1 MVIAFASVLVPATV
15 RLDVPVE
22 FVIAGLVP
30 FITKLPTV
38 SALLCRSSVAL
49 LSVSNELV
57 LPRVPVLVSASV
69 PPLTVVAPP

>member
-1 MVIAFASVLVPATV
+1 MVIAFASVLVPVTV

-30 FITKLPTV
+30 FIIRLPTV
-38 SALLCRSSVAL
+38 RAFVRKSRVAL
-49 LSVSNELV
+49 LKVSNELV
-57 LPRVPVLVSASV
+57 LPRVPVLVSTNV

>member
-1 MVIAFASVLVPATV
+1 MANVLVPVTV

-22 FVIAGLVP
+22 LVIVGLRP
-30 FITKLPTV
+30 LITKLPTV
-38 SALLCRSSVAL
+38 KALLCRSSVAL

-57 LPRVPVLVSASV
+57 LPRVPVLVSTNV

>member
-1 MVIAFASVLVPATV
+1 VVIAFASVLAPVTV

-30 FITKLPTV
+30 FMTKLPTV

-49 LSVSNELV
+49 LRVSNELV
-57 LPRVPVLVSASV
+57 LPKL
-69 PPLTVVAPP
+69 PLP

>member
-1 MVIAFASVLVPATV
+1 MVIAFASVLVPVTV

-30 FITKLPTV
+30 FMIRLPTV
-38 SALLCRSSVAL
+38 RALVRRSRVAL

-57 LPRVPVLVSASV
+57 LPRVPVLVSTNV
-69 PPLTVVAPP
+69 PPFTVVAPP

>member
-1 MVIAFASVLVPATV
+1 MVIAFASVLAPVTV

-30 FITKLPTV
+30 FMTKLPIV

-49 LSVSNELV
+49 LRVSNELI
-57 LPRVPVLVSASV
+57 LPSVPVLVSTNV
-69 PPLTVVAPP
+69 PPITVVAPP

>member
-1 MVIAFASVLVPATV
+1 MMIAFASVLVPVTV

-30 FITKLPTV
+30 FIIRLPTV
-38 SALLCRSSVAL
+38 RAFVRRSRVAL

>member
-1 MVIAFASVLVPATV
+1 MIAFASVLVPVTV

-30 FITKLPTV
+30 FMTKLPTV

-49 LSVSNELV
+49 LRVSNELV
-57 LPRVPVLVSASV
+57 LPKL
-69 PPLTVVAPP
+69 PLP

>member
-1 MVIAFASVLVPATV
+1 VVIALANVLVPDTV

-30 FITKLPTV
+30 FIIRLPTV
-38 SALLCRSSVAL
+38 RAFVRRSRVAL
-49 LSVSNELV
+49 LRVSNELA
-57 LPRVPVLVSASV
+57 LPRVPVLVSTNA

>member
-1 MVIAFASVLVPATV
+1 VVIAFASVLVPVTV

-30 FITKLPTV
+30 FMTKLPTV
-38 SALLCRSSVAL
+38 WARLCRSSEPL
-49 LSVSNELV
+49 LNVNRETVFPS
-57 LPRVPVLVSASV
+57 VPVLVSASV

>member
-1 MVIAFASVLVPATV
+1 VVIAFASVLVPVTV

-30 FITKLPTV
+30 FIIRLPTV
-38 SALLCRSSVAL
+38 RAFVRRSRVAL
-49 LSVSNELV
+49 LRVSNELA
-57 LPRVPVLVSASV
+57 LPRVPVLVSTNA